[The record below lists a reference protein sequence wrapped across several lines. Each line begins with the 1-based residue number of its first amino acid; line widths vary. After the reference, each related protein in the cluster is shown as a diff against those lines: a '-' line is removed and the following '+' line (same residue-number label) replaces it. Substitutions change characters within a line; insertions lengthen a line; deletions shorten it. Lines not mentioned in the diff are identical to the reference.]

1 MIEALAV
8 AVGAASGAL
17 LRWQAGLWLNAR
29 HPDLPLGTLG
39 VNLIGGLLI
48 GFCLVLLS
56 RPEQGL
62 WRLLLV
68 TGFLGGLT
76 TFSAFSGESLQLLQ
90 RGAWGWALVHSAA
103 HVFGALGAAALGAW
117 LARLALR

>member
-1 MIEALAV
+1 MMEALAV
-8 AVGAASGAL
+8 AFGAAAGAL

-29 HPDLPLGTLG
+29 HPELPLGTLG
-39 VNLIGGLLI
+39 VNVLGGLLI
-48 GFCLVLLS
+48 GLCLVLLA
-56 RPEQGL
+56 RPDQAL

-90 RGAWGWALVHSAA
+90 RGAWGWALAHSLA
-103 HVFGALGAAALGAW
+103 HVFGALAAAALGVW
-117 LARLALR
+117 LAKQL